1 MPSSWWVE
9 AVIVTWNCWNSGAF
23 MILLMVSM
31 ILVILCSGCEILN
44 SCKSLILRESEVKF
58 SGKEASRQNST
69 GK

>member
-1 MPSSWWVE
+1 
-9 AVIVTWNCWNSGAF
+9 